1 MTVSGL
7 SKAAAVVR
15 GLLKPKFAGSAVAG
29 LIRRTAREQWRLL
42 AVNLLASLLLAAAE
56 ASSFAVIFQA
66 ARVLAGSP
74 PPALLGLGHIP
85 RESLFLVLLAAAVAL
100 QCLASLSRYLNGVTA
115 GYFAARCQS
124 RITPEVHR
132 HILGFSYAFASRY
145 KVGDLTHCATLSPL
159 AIQIEIEQ
167 ASQIAANGLLALV
180 YVGTLVILSP
190 GLLLVAVALG
200 GAIAALQG
208 ALRPMIR
215 RSSRDLEAQRR
226 EIAGAITED
235 FQILRLLHSSAA
247 LAVASERLSA
257 RLAGLEQR
265 MRRLTRL
272 INVLEPVSDL
282 LPVLAAVLI
291 AALSWQL
298 FGGRTEMLIP
308 KLVTFV
314 LALQRLNIRL
324 MRMANSFNLM
334 AENSGRVEQLDQLLR
349 CEDKA
354 FRRHGGRQFE
364 GLREGIRFEA
374 VGLRYPA
381 RSEAA
386 LCGIDLAIPCGGTV
400 ALVGASGAGKSSLA
414 DLLVGLLD
422 PSEGRILVDG
432 TDLRE
437 LDLDSWQRRLGVVS
451 QDVLLVND
459 TIGANIAF
467 GLAEQP
473 PEPVLQAAAA
483 AAGAEDFIRRLPQ
496 GYGTVIG
503 ERGYRLSGGQRQ
515 RLSLARAIL
524 RDPEVLILDE
534 ATSALDS
541 HAEVQIHR
549 ALEVFRSGRTVLS
562 IAHRLSSIVHA
573 DLIAVVEH
581 GTIVEQGRHPELLAR
596 QGVYASLW
604 RRQQKGGTQA
614 TEARP

>member
-1 MTVSGL
+1 
-7 SKAAAVVR
+7 
-15 GLLKPKFAGSAVAG
+15 
-29 LIRRTAREQWRLL
+29 
-42 AVNLLASLLLAAAE
+42 
-56 ASSFAVIFQA
+56 
-66 ARVLAGSP
+66 
-74 PPALLGLGHIP
+74 
-85 RESLFLVLLAAAVAL
+85 
-100 QCLASLSRYLNGVTA
+100 
-115 GYFAARCQS
+115 
-124 RITPEVHR
+124 
-132 HILGFSYAFASRY
+132 
-145 KVGDLTHCATLSPL
+145 
-159 AIQIEIEQ
+159 
-167 ASQIAANGLLALV
+167 
-180 YVGTLVILSP
+180 
-190 GLLLVAVALG
+190 
-200 GAIAALQG
+200 
-208 ALRPMIR
+208 
-215 RSSRDLEAQRR
+215 
-226 EIAGAITED
+226 
-235 FQILRLLHSSAA
+235 
-247 LAVASERLSA
+247 
-257 RLAGLEQR
+257 
-265 MRRLTRL
+265 
-272 INVLEPVSDL
+272 
-282 LPVLAAVLI
+282 
-291 AALSWQL
+291 
-298 FGGRTEMLIP
+298 MLIP

-324 MRMANSFNLM
+324 MRMANSLNLM

-349 CEDKA
+349 AEGKA
-354 FRRHGGRQFE
+354 FRRQGGRPFT

-374 VGLRYPA
+374 VGLHYPA

-386 LCGIDLAIPCGGTV
+386 LRGIDLAIPCGGTV
-400 ALVGASGAGKSSLA
+400 ALVGPSGAGKSSLA
-414 DLLVGLLD
+414 DLLIGLLD

-432 TDLRE
+432 TDLRT

-473 PEPVLQAAAA
+473 PEPALRAAAA
-483 AAGAEDFIRRLPQ
+483 AAGAEDFIKRLPK
-496 GYGTVIG
+496 GYATVIG

-541 HAEVQIHR
+541 HAEAQIHR
-549 ALEVFRSGRTVLS
+549 ALEAFRSGRTVLS